1 MLKSNS
7 NIKKWGNDMRL
18 RHKPWAIPELN
29 ASAFYVKEPRE
40 QIGRWKS
47 LFKNPQNPL
56 YLELGCGKGTFISK
70 MAVAN
75 DDINFLGIDIKSE
88 VLGLTK
94 RNIEREFKEA
104 EKEPLNVLITIHD
117 IERIFLMLSPDDV
130 VDRIYINFCNPWPKH
145 GDNKKRLTHTRQL
158 EKYKAFLKK
167 GAELWF
173 KTDDDNLFSDSK
185 KYLAEC
191 GFDIKFETLDL
202 HASGFTDSISTEHE
216 KMFTE
221 MGIPTKFLIAE
232 YR

>member
-1 MLKSNS
+1 
-7 NIKKWGNDMRL
+7 
-18 RHKPWAIPELN
+18 
-29 ASAFYVKEPRE
+29 
-40 QIGRWKS
+40 
-47 LFKNPQNPL
+47 
-56 YLELGCGKGTFISK
+56 
-70 MAVAN
+70 MAVSH

-104 EKEPLNVLITIHD
+104 GKEPSNVLITIHD
-117 IERIFLMLSPDDV
+117 IERIFLMLSPEDV

-145 GDNKKRLTHTRQL
+145 NHNKKRLTHTRQL

-167 GAELWF
+167 GAEIWF
-173 KTDDDNLFSDSK
+173 KTDDDKLFSDSK

-191 GFDIKFETLDL
+191 GFEIKFETLDL
-202 HASGFTDSISTEHE
+202 HASGFTDSIATEHE

-232 YR
+232 YK